1 LLIRCGP
8 RGSQLTEDGVVVAE
22 WAARLLEVA
31 AEFDAGL
38 ATLRQDHRRRLR
50 VSASL
55 TMAEAAGRLA
65 GGLAA
70 AAHRDG

>member
-1 LLIRCGP
+1 LLIRRGP
-8 RGSQLTEDGVVVAE
+8 RGSQLTEDGVVVAD

-38 ATLRQDHRRRLR
+38 ATLRHDHRRRLR

-65 GGLAA
+65 A
-70 AAHRDG
+70 AAHQDG